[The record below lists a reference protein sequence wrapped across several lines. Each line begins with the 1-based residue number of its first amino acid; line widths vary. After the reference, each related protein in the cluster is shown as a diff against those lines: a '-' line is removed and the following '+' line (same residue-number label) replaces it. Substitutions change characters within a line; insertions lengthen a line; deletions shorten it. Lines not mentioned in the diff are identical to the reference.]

1 MRLYVI
7 LLSSYRRLESG
18 GSSYW
23 MFGSIVNQIQFQFID
38 FRFFVLLFINVD
50 LQYRSLTY
58 SVNFPLED
66 TLMPA
71 NTPRVKCC
79 NWLLNKFL
87 EQIGHFNGAWTVLSV
102 TCVFLATLWKHPIL
116 FQNNN
121 VCIYLTLVDNQIKLL
136 YPWEILMQ
144 NNIVQLICE
153 YFKAHHL
160 VF

>member
-1 MRLYVI
+1 MI

-58 SVNFPLED
+58 SVNIPRRE

-71 NTPRVKCC
+71 NTPCVKFC
-79 NWLLNKFL
+79 NWLLDKIL
-87 EQIGHFNGAWTVLSV
+87 EQMSHFNEV
-102 TCVFLATLWKHPIL
+102 
-116 FQNNN
+116 
-121 VCIYLTLVDNQIKLL
+121 
-136 YPWEILMQ
+136 
-144 NNIVQLICE
+144 
-153 YFKAHHL
+153 
-160 VF
+160 